1 MDSFDK
7 HGYGAGNI
15 GDLTFWNHE
24 EPGFDV
30 GKKARNGFD
39 HFVYSWNLGGKT
51 GRNMF
56 AFVGEALPIG
66 IFFDLLSPRLLGNSI
81 SDGIWPTI
89 LHE

>member
-1 MDSFDK
+1 MVLETLGISLFETMRSL
-7 HGYGAGNI
+7 A
-15 GDLTFWNHE
+15 LTLE
-24 EPGFDV
+24 
-30 GKKARNGFD
+30 KKARNGFD